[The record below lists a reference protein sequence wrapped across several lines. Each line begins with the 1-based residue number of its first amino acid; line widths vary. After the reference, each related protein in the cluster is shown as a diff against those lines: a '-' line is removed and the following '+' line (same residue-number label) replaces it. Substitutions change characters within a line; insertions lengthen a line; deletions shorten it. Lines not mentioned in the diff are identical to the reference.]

1 MVTPGTSTADR
12 RGSICFAHIRFRQA
26 MKVQNQNLDDIPFQ
40 AILGVWGS
48 YFGLF
53 FSIVCVIAQFII
65 AVSPIGSPPN
75 ANDFFVNMLALPII
89 LVLFVG
95 WKLWKKTKFV
105 KASEADLITGR
116 RELDLAAVKAE
127 ERAEQ
132 ATWSTWKKYFPY
144 LKWADMQG
152 LLLVVLN
159 RIWKGK
165 FSCLCLY
172 RLVRTKESSTRR
184 LGWPEAFR
192 ACKLFEL
199 TGDIFS
205 FFMSLKGGLQH

>member
-1 MVTPGTSTADR
+1 
-12 RGSICFAHIRFRQA
+12 
-26 MKVQNQNLDDIPFQ
+26 MKAQGQNLDDIPFQ

-65 AVSPIGSPPN
+65 AVFPIGSSPN

-95 WKLWKKTKFV
+95 WKLWKKTEFV
-105 KASEADLITGR
+105 RSSEADLITGR
-116 RELDLAAVKAE
+116 REIDLAAVKAE

-132 ATWSTWKKYFPY
+132 ATWPVWKKYFFPC

-152 LLLVVLN
+152 LLLVVL
-159 RIWKGK
+159 
-165 FSCLCLY
+165 S
-172 RLVRTKESSTRR
+172 RT
-184 LGWPEAFR
+184 
-192 ACKLFEL
+192 
-199 TGDIFS
+199 
-205 FFMSLKGGLQH
+205 